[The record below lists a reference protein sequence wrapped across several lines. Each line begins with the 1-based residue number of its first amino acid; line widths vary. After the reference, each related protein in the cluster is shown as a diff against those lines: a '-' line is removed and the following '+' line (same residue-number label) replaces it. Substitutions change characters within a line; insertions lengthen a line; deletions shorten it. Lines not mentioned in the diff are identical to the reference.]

1 MSSIDL
7 NGFMGYDKIG
17 MLKEKLFS
25 FILMPRSFYLAFHN
39 KTVKL
44 NQTKINLFIAQTRY
58 NGPQMN
64 TYDAVKKIICSHIK
78 FN

>member
-7 NGFMGYDKIG
+7 NAFMGYDKIG
-17 MLKEKLFS
+17 RLKENLFY
-25 FILMPRSFYLAFHN
+25 FILMSQSFYFAFHN

-64 TYDAVKKIICSHIK
+64 THDAVKKIICSHIK